1 MPSLYSVALDLLAQI
16 LSIAACV
23 IIIWRTEPALNRMS
37 RCTPLL
43 VRLAFWL
50 IVVASASAIVMIALG
65 DVPPWPSVLGVL
77 GTAALLFCER
87 RLRYLTR
94 HPKNHAHG

>member
-1 MPSLYSVALDLLAQI
+1 MDLLAQCLTVMSCLII
-16 LSIAACV
+16 L
-23 IIIWRTEPALNRMS
+23 WRTEPALNRMS

-43 VRLAFWL
+43 VRIAVWL
-50 IVVASASAIVMIALG
+50 IVVASASAIGMIALG

-94 HPKNHAHG
+94 RPKSHVHG